1 MFLILV
7 TIVLI
12 LLSIKLNMKIYLLL
26 LFSLIAQLSYTQ
38 SASPIGIWKTI
49 DDETGEAKSHVKI
62 YEENDMLYGQIV
74 KLLLKPADSI
84 CQACTGEK
92 KDQPVLGMLIIEDMT
107 AYKKYWS
114 GGKIMDPENGKY
126 YKCKIYM
133 ENDDK
138 IKVRGYI
145 GIELAGRNQYWE
157 RVR

>member
-1 MFLILV
+1 
-7 TIVLI
+7 
-12 LLSIKLNMKIYLLL
+12 MKIYWIV

-49 DDETGEAKSHVKI
+49 DDETGEAKSQVEI
-62 YEENDMLYGQIV
+62 YEENNKLYGKIV

-84 CQACTGEK
+84 CYACTGDK
-92 KDQPVLGMLIIEDMT
+92 KDQPVLGMLIIEDMIPSE
-107 AYKKYWS
+107 KYWS

-133 ENDDK
+133 ENEDK

-157 RVR
+157 RVKG